1 MVSAEVDTAK
11 AATACAFDFNHI
23 VSLLTNSK
31 TLVTLTGSAVNG
43 GVVEG
48 KLREEYDT
56 SVTLESLLSNSTKR
70 TYSRGTVSV
79 DVCRRFNITVEMFAL
94 HNSQFASTAHYS
106 LLIN

>member
-1 MVSAEVDTAK
+1 MSAEVDTAK
-11 AATACAFDFNHI
+11 AGTAYAFDFNHI

-31 TLVTLTGSAVNG
+31 TLVTLTGSAANG

-56 SVTLESLLSNSTKR
+56 YSTKR

-79 DVCRRFNITVEMFAL
+79 DVCRRFINV
-94 HNSQFASTAHYS
+94 
-106 LLIN
+106 LLLLVLQEFQRVN